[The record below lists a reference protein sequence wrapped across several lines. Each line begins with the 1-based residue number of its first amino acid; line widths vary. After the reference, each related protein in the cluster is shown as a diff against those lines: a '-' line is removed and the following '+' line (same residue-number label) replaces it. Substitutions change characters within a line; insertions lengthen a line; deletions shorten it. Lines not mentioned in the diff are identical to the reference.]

1 MQILHN
7 NKPHKVKPAPE
18 RRRFCAI
25 SPVAACVTTALM
37 LSPCAHAEL
46 YFPAELVASDAKM
59 VADLSRFGKEGA
71 QLPGNYQVDIYVNN
85 KQVTSRNLRFTDA
98 PGHGNDPTGP
108 AGAGQHNASDIRD
121 NTGLMACLTR
131 QDLEDL
137 GVNLTSLPDL
147 KAVKKDVCI
156 SPGRYIPDASTSFDF
171 QKMRLD
177 ISIPQAAMRNR
188 ARGYIS
194 PERWDEG
201 VNAALLN
208 YSFSGN
214 TSHGRYG
221 DSSSHYLNLNSGLNI
236 GPWRLRDYR
245 TWNEYE
251 SRYYRYRKWQRVKTY
266 AERAMIPLRS
276 ELVMGD
282 STTSGDVFD
291 SLGFR
296 GVQIA
301 TDDNMYPD
309 SLRGFAPVIRGVA
322 TTNAKV
328 SIKQNGY
335 TVYQTFVSPGAFAIN
350 DLYPVY
356 SSGDLEVTVTEADGG
371 THIFTVPY
379 SSVPVL
385 QREGHLKYALTAGR
399 YQSGSDSDNS
409 PEFAQGTLI
418 WGLPRNIT
426 VYGGMQYSQNYLS
439 GLMGGGLNLGQLGAF
454 SADITQADSTLADGS
469 RHQGQSLRFLY
480 ARSLNSLG
488 TTFQLTGYRYSTQ
501 GFHTLDETA
510 LRGMTGWRYDTDT
523 VDAEGRPVKR
533 PYTDYYNLYNNRR
546 AKIQANISQR
556 IGDIGSVYLTGVRQT
571 YWNRAGAADS
581 VQAGFNSSVGSV
593 SYSLSWSYSREAG
606 QDGADK
612 SLYLSLSVPLNALLS
627 GEEGKSHHP
636 VYATYSAGQDTHG
649 NITHQAGLSGTALEG
664 NNLGWNVSQGYTRS
678 SGDSGSVSA
687 NYHGGYGSGNAGYS
701 YSNTYK
707 QVSYGVSGGG
717 LLHANGL
724 TLGQTMGETGVLIA
738 VPGVPGV
745 AVENETGV
753 RTDWRGYAIKPY
765 ASIYRENRVA
775 LDTASLDDHT
785 DIDYAVSRVVPT
797 RGAIV
802 RASFKGHSGSRVLMT
817 LKYNGKPV
825 PFGAMVTA
833 GERSGIVGDDGLV
846 YLSGMPELGTVS
858 ADWGDGADK
867 RCSAPWTLPAGADKQ
882 SLVRINMECH

>member
-1 MQILHN
+1 MLDP
-7 NKPHKVKPAPE
+7 KKY
-18 RRRFCAI
+18 RRTHAEHRCI
-25 SPVAACVTTALM
+25 STLSPVALCIAMTLIFPSFVR
-37 LSPCAHAEL
+37 AEL
-46 YFPAELVASDAKM
+46 YFPSELVASDAKM

-71 QLPGNYQVDIYVNN
+71 QLPGNYQVDIFVNN
-85 KQVTSRNLRFTDA
+85 KQVTSRNLRFIDA
-98 PGHGNDPTGP
+98 GVNTGTP
-108 AGAGQHNASDIRD
+108 ETNSGEVSDVRD
-121 NTGLMACLTR
+121 STGLMACLTR
-131 QDLEDL
+131 NDLVDI
-137 GVNLTSLPDL
+137 GVNLKPFPALET
-147 KAVKKDVCI
+147 VKEDECI
-156 SPGRYIPDASTSFDF
+156 SPGKYIPDAFTSFNF

-177 ISIPQAAMRNR
+177 VSVPQAAMQNL
-188 ARGYIS
+188 ARGYIP

-201 VNAALLN
+201 INAALLN

-214 TSHGRYG
+214 NSHGRYG
-221 DSSSHYLNLNSGLNI
+221 DSSSHYLNLNSGLNV

-245 TWNEYE
+245 TWSGYE

-266 AERAMIPLRS
+266 AERAIVPLRS

-282 STTSGDVFD
+282 ATTTGDVFD

-296 GVQIA
+296 GLQME

-335 TVYQTFVSPGAFAIN
+335 TVYQTFVSPGAFTIN

-399 YQSGSDSDNS
+399 FQSGSDSYNS

-418 WGLPRNIT
+418 WGLPHNTTI
-426 VYGGMQYSQNYLS
+426 YGGIQYSQNYLS
-439 GLMGGGLNLGQLGAF
+439 GLIGGGLNLGLLGAL
-454 SADITQADSTLADGS
+454 SADITQADSSLADGT

-510 LRGMTGWRYDTDT
+510 LRGMKGWRYDPDT
-523 VDAEGRPVKR
+523 VDAEGKPVER

-546 AKIQANISQR
+546 AKLQASISQR
-556 IGDIGSVYLTGVRQT
+556 VGDMGSLYLTGIRQT
-571 YWNRAGAADS
+571 YWNLAGAADS
-581 VQAGFNSSVGSV
+581 LQAGFNSSVGPV

-606 QDGADK
+606 QDHADK
-612 SLYLSLSVPLNALLS
+612 SLYLALSVPLNTLLS
-627 GEEGKSHHP
+627 GEGESRRHQ
-636 VYATYSAGQDTHG
+636 VFATYSTGQGADG
-649 NITHQAGLSGTALEG
+649 NITHQGGLSGTALEG
-664 NNLGWNVSQGYTRS
+664 DNLGWNISQGYTRS
-678 SGDSGSVSA
+678 SGNSGSLSA
-687 NYHGGYGSGNAGYS
+687 NYRGGYGSGNAGYS

-707 QVSYGVSGGG
+707 QVSYGLSGGA

-724 TLGQTMGETGVLIA
+724 TLGQQMGETGVLIA
-738 VPGVPGV
+738 APGVSGV

-765 ASIYRENRVA
+765 ASVYRENRVA
-775 LDTASLDDHT
+775 LNTASLDDHT
-785 DIDYAVSRVVPT
+785 DIDDAVSRVVPT

-802 RASFKGHSGSRVLMT
+802 RAAFKGSSGSRVLMT
-817 LKYNGKPV
+817 LMHNGRPL
-825 PFGAMVTA
+825 PFGTMVSA
-833 GERSGIVGDDGLV
+833 GERTGIVGDDGLV
-846 YLSGMPELGTVS
+846 YLSGMPSEGRVS
-858 ADWGDGADK
+858 AVWGDDEGS
-867 RCSAPWTLPAGADKQ
+867 RCSAPWKLPESDYQ
-882 SLVRINMECH
+882 SVIKVSSICR

>member
-1 MQILHN
+1 MHALHQHSQQH
-7 NKPHKVKPAPE
+7 NKTQLMP
-18 RRRFCAI
+18 RRRGAL
-25 SPVAACVTTALM
+25 SPVAVCVAAALIIPACVR
-37 LSPCAHAEL
+37 AEL
-46 YFPAELVASDAKM
+46 YFPAELVASDAQM

-71 QLPGNYQVDIYVNN
+71 QLPGNYQVDVYVNN
-85 KQVTSRNLRFTDA
+85 KLVTNRTLRFTDA
-98 PGHGNDPTGP
+98 GSHAGNKNA
-108 AGAGQHNASDIRD
+108 AGRDISDIRD
-121 NTGLMACLTR
+121 RTGLMACLTR
-131 QDLEDL
+131 QDLDEF
-137 GVNLTSLPDL
+137 GVNLKPFPALQS
-147 KAVKKDVCI
+147 VKEDECI
-156 SPGRYIPDASTSFDF
+156 SPGKFIPDAFTSFDF

-177 ISIPQAAMRNR
+177 ISVPQAAMQNR
-188 ARGYIS
+188 ARGYIP

-201 VNAALLN
+201 INAAMLN

-214 TSHGRYG
+214 TSHGHYG
-221 DSSSHYLNLNSGLNI
+221 DSSSHYLNLNGGLNV

-245 TWNEYE
+245 TWSEYD

-266 AERAMIPLRS
+266 AERAIVPLRS
-276 ELVMGD
+276 EIVLGD

-291 SLGFR
+291 SIGFR
-296 GVQIA
+296 GMQME
-301 TDDNMYPD
+301 TDDSMYPD

-322 TTNAKV
+322 TTNASV

-335 TVYQTFVSPGAFAIN
+335 TVYQAFVSPGAFAID

-356 SSGDLEVTVTEADGG
+356 SSGDLEVTVTEADGSKN
-371 THIFTVPY
+371 IFTVPY

-399 YQSGSDSDNS
+399 FQSGSDSYNS

-418 WGLPRNIT
+418 WGLPHNVT
-426 VYGGMQYSQNYLS
+426 VYGGMQYSQFYLA
-439 GLMGGGLNLGQLGAF
+439 GLLGGGLNLGLLGAL
-454 SADITQADSTLADGS
+454 SADITQADSTLADGT

-523 VDAEGRPVKR
+523 VDAEGKPVKR

-546 AKIQANISQR
+546 AKIQASISQR
-556 IGDIGSVYLTGVRQT
+556 VGDVGSVYLTGVRQT

-581 VQAGFNSSVGSV
+581 LQAGFNSSFGRVG
-593 SYSLSWSYSREAG
+593 YSLSWSYSRQGG

-612 SLYLSLSVPLNALLS
+612 SLYLSLSVPLSVLLS
-627 GEEGKSHHP
+627 GEGESTRNP
-636 VYATYSAGQDTHG
+636 LYSTYTVGQDANG
-649 NITHQAGLSGTALEG
+649 NITHQAGLSGTAFED
-664 NNLGWNVSQGYTRS
+664 NSLGWNVSQGYTRS
-678 SGDSGSVSA
+678 NGNSGSLSA
-687 NYHGGYGSGNAGYS
+687 NYRGGYGSGNAGYS

-707 QVSYGVSGGG
+707 QVSYGASGGT

-724 TLGQTMGETGVLIA
+724 TLGQQMGDTVVLIA
-738 VPGVPGV
+738 APGVNGV

-765 ASIYRENRVA
+765 ASVYRENRIA

-785 DIDYAVSRVVPT
+785 DIDDAVSHVVPT

-817 LKYNGKPV
+817 LINNGKPL
-825 PFGAMVTA
+825 PFGTMVSA
-833 GERSGIVGDDGLV
+833 GERMGIVGDDGLV
-846 YLSGMPELGTVS
+846 YLSGMSNEGTVS
-858 ADWGDGADK
+858 AVWGDGEGG
-867 RCSAPWTLPAGADKQ
+867 RCSAPWKLPEAASQ
-882 SLVRINMECH
+882 SVIRISSICR

>member
-1 MQILHN
+1 MRVLHKYKQHKGKVTTRQPCIL
-7 NKPHKVKPAPE
+7 
-18 RRRFCAI
+18 
-25 SPVAACVTTALM
+25 SPVAACIAAGLM
-37 LSPCAHAEL
+37 LPTYAHAEL
-46 YFPAELVASDAKM
+46 YFPAGLVASDPQM

-85 KQVTSRNLRFTDA
+85 KQITSRDLRFIDA
-98 PGHGNDPTGP
+98 DINADARA
-108 AGAGQHNASDIRD
+108 AGGRDASDIRD
-121 NTGLMACLTR
+121 STGLMACLTR
-131 QDLEDL
+131 QDLSGL
-137 GVNLTSLPDL
+137 GVNLTPFPDL
-147 KAVKKDVCI
+147 KAIKEDECV
-156 SPGRYIPDASTSFDF
+156 SPGKYIPDAFTSFDF

-177 ISIPQAAMRNR
+177 ISIPQAAMQNL
-188 ARGYIS
+188 ARGYIP

-201 VNAALLN
+201 INAALLN

-221 DSSSHYLNLNSGLNI
+221 DSSSHYLNLNSGLNV

-266 AERAMIPLRS
+266 AERAIVPLRS

-282 STTSGDVFD
+282 TTTSGDVFD

-296 GVQIA
+296 GVQME

-356 SSGDLEVTVTEADGG
+356 SSGDLEVTVTEADGN
-371 THIFTVPY
+371 THVFSVPY

-385 QREGHLKYALTAGR
+385 QREGHLKYSLMAGR
-399 YQSGSDSDNS
+399 FQSESDSYNS
-409 PEFAQGTLI
+409 PDFAQGTLI
-418 WGLPRNIT
+418 WGLPHNVT
-426 VYGGMQYSQNYLS
+426 VYGGMQYSKNYLS
-439 GLMGGGLNLGQLGAF
+439 GLVGGGLNLGQLGAL
-454 SADITQADSTLADGS
+454 SADITQADSTLADGT

-510 LRGMTGWRYDTDT
+510 LRGMTGWRYDADT

-533 PYTDYYNLYNNRR
+533 PYTDYYNLYNNKK
-546 AKIQANISQR
+546 AKIQASISQR
-556 IGDIGSVYLTGVRQT
+556 VGDLGSVYLTGVQQT
-571 YWNRAGAADS
+571 YWNRAGVADS
-581 VQAGFNSSVGSV
+581 LQAGFNSSVGGV

-606 QDGADK
+606 RGEADK
-612 SLYLSLSVPLNALLS
+612 SLYLSLSVPLSALLS
-627 GEEGKSHHP
+627 GESSSPHP
-636 VYATYSAGQDTHG
+636 VYATYSAGQDTNG

-664 NNLGWNVSQGYTRS
+664 NNLGWNVSQGYTRT
-678 SGDSGSVSA
+678 SGNSGSLST
-687 NYHGGYGSGNAGYS
+687 NYRGGYGSGNAGYS
-701 YSNTYK
+701 YSSTYK
-707 QVSYGVSGGG
+707 QVSYGVSGGA

-724 TLGQTMGETGVLIA
+724 TLGQQMGETGVLIA
-738 VPGVPGV
+738 APSVSGV
-745 AVENETGV
+745 AIENETGV

-765 ASIYRENRVA
+765 ASVYRENRVA

-785 DIDYAVSRVVPT
+785 DIDDAVSRVVPT

-817 LKYNGKPV
+817 LMHNGSPL
-825 PFGAMVTA
+825 PFGTIVAA
-833 GERSGIVGDDGLV
+833 GERTGIVGDDGLV
-846 YLSGMPELGTVS
+846 YLSGMPDEGTVS
-858 ADWGDGADK
+858 AVWGDGEGR
-867 RCSAPWTLPAGADKQ
+867 RCSAPWKLPAGEQ
-882 SLVRINMECH
+882 GVIRVSSICR

>member
-1 MQILHN
+1 MQILHD
-7 NKPHKVKPAPE
+7 NKQHKGMTAPE
-18 RRRFCAI
+18 NRRFCAI
-25 SPVAACVTTALM
+25 SSVAAWVTAALM
-37 LSPCAHAEL
+37 LPLCAHAEL
-46 YFPAELVASDAKM
+46 YFPAELIASDAQM

-71 QLPGNYQVDIYVNN
+71 QLPGNYQVDIYVNHQ
-85 KQVTSRNLRFTDA
+85 QVASRNLRFTEA
-98 PGHGNDPTGP
+98 VGHGDPRS
-108 AGAGQHNASDIRD
+108 GASGAEKQDASDILD
-121 NTGLMACLTR
+121 KTGLMACLTR
-131 QDLEDL
+131 QDLEEF
-137 GVNLTSLPDL
+137 GVNLTSFPVLN
-147 KAVKKDVCI
+147 AIKDDACI
-156 SPGRYIPDASTSFDF
+156 SPGRYIPQASTSFDF

-177 ISIPQAAMRNR
+177 ISIPQAAMHNR

-194 PERWDEG
+194 PKKWDEG
-201 VNAALLN
+201 INAALLN

-214 TSHGRYG
+214 INHGRYSN
-221 DSSSHYLNLNSGLNI
+221 SSSHYLNLNSGLNV

-251 SRYYRYRKWQRVKTY
+251 SRYYRYRKWQRIKTY
-266 AERAMIPLRS
+266 AERAIVPLRS
-276 ELVMGD
+276 ELVMGE

-296 GVQIA
+296 GMQVA

-335 TVYQTFVSPGAFAIN
+335 RVYQTFVSPGAFAIN

-356 SSGDLEVTVTEADGG
+356 SSGDLEVTVTEADGS
-371 THIFTVPY
+371 THTFTVPY

-385 QREGHLKYALTAGR
+385 QREGHLKYSLTAGR
-399 YQSGSDSDNS
+399 YQAGSDSYNS

-418 WGLPRNIT
+418 WGLPHNIT

-439 GLMGGGLNLGQLGAF
+439 GLIGGGLNLGLLGAF
-454 SADITQADSTLADGS
+454 SADITQADSTLVDGS

-501 GFHTLDETA
+501 GFHSLDETA
-510 LRGMTGWRYDTDT
+510 LKGMTGWRYDTDT
-523 VDAEGRPVKR
+523 VDVEGKPVKR

-546 AKIQANISQR
+546 AKVQASISQR
-556 IGDIGSVYLTGVRQT
+556 VGKIGSVYLTGVRQT
-571 YWNRAGAADS
+571 YWNRTGAADS
-581 VQAGFNSSVGSV
+581 LQAGFNSSVGSV
-593 SYSLSWSYSREAG
+593 SYSLSWSYSRETG
-606 QDGADK
+606 QSGADK
-612 SLYLSLSVPLNALLS
+612 SLYLSLSVPLDTFLS
-627 GEEGKSHHP
+627 GDRENRHHP
-636 VYATYSAGQDTHG
+636 VYATYSAGQDTTG

-664 NNLGWNVSQGYTRS
+664 NNLGWNVSQGYSRT

-687 NYHGGYGSGNAGYS
+687 SYQGGYGSSNAGYS
-701 YSNTYK
+701 YSSTYK

-724 TLGQTMGETGVLIA
+724 TLGQQIGETGVLIA
-738 VPGVPGV
+738 APGVSGV
-745 AVENETGV
+745 AVENEAGV

-765 ASIYRENRVA
+765 ATIYRENRIA

-802 RASFKGHSGSRVLMT
+802 RARFKGYSGSRILMT
-817 LKYNGKPV
+817 LMYRGKPV

-846 YLSGMPELGTVS
+846 FLSGMPRKGTVN
-858 ADWGDGADK
+858 ADWGDGAGR
-867 RCSAPWTLPAGADKQ
+867 RCSAPWSLPADAEKQ
-882 SLVRINMECH
+882 SVVRINMECH